1 MAFPDTPFTRLLGV
15 RYPIVVAPMAGGTST
30 PELPVA
36 GSEADALGSLARGCL
51 GLADTPPD
59 AMREAIAAVRAGT
72 EKPFNVNLFAFE
84 APLPG
89 DLAAA
94 SRLLDGL
101 RSELGLPPPE
111 PPTRPPFT
119 LEDSYEVVRE

>member
-30 PELPVA
+30 PELAVA
-36 GSEADALGSLARGCL
+36 ASEADALGSL
-51 GLADTPPD
+51 GLAYTPPD

-119 LEDSYEVVRE
+119 LEDS